1 MRSKFMMFL
10 LIGLS
15 LSYSADA
22 SAQLTKPEGYAR
34 MASENK
40 FQYANL
46 RHSQLDGYN
55 NLTITNNG
63 MLGFDIELDT
73 IQLGV
78 GYARNNRK
86 VFGTGQ
92 ATINMETYSIYA
104 QKNLFRNV
112 RFGLAYYS
120 THVDRFTELGS
131 INTVKVDPFI
141 VQDIEVFVDIYH
153 KGFYVGLSNY
163 TSIGNNIISFQG
175 LDYKHKNSDM
185 RFRIGY
191 EQRF

>member
-1 MRSKFMMFL
+1 MRSKFMRFL

-15 LSYSADA
+15 LSYSAGA
-22 SAQLTKPEGYAR
+22 SAQLTEPEGYAR

-46 RHSQLDGYN
+46 RHSQLDGLN
-55 NLTITNNG
+55 DLTITNNG

-86 VFGTGQ
+86 VFGTGL
-92 ATINMETYSIYA
+92 ATINMDTYSIYA
-104 QKNLFRNV
+104 QKNLFWNV
-112 RFGLAYYS
+112 RYGLAYYS
-120 THVDRFTELGS
+120 THVDGFTEVGS
-131 INTVKVDPFI
+131 IYNIAVDPFHLE
-141 VQDIEVFVDIYH
+141 DIEVFIDIYY
-153 KGFYVGLSNY
+153 KGFYAGVSNY
-163 TSIGNNIISFQG
+163 TSIGGNDIGFQG
-175 LDYKHKNSDM
+175 LNYNHNNSDM